1 MNYGIYINYDFLTES
16 GEKAAF
22 TLSGVKNNVS
32 ESEVQALMDSIIENN
47 IFYNK
52 KVLMYLNNLHKLQE
66 KKSQNL
72 KFNY

>member
-1 MNYGIYINYDFLTES
+1 MEYTLTMTFLTES

-32 ESEVQALMDSIIENN
+32 ESEVQALMDSIIE
-47 IFYNK
+47 

>member
-1 MNYGIYINYDFLTES
+1 MEYTLTMTFLTES

-22 TLSGVKNNVS
+22 TLAGVKNNVS

-52 KVLMYLNNLHKLQE
+52 KGAYVSKQSAQVTGKE
-66 KKSQNL
+66 IT
-72 KFNY
+72 KFEV

>member
-1 MNYGIYINYDFLTES
+1 MEYTLTMTFLTES

>member
-1 MNYGIYINYDFLTES
+1 MEYTLTMTFLTES

-32 ESEVQALMDSIIENN
+32 ESEVQALMDII
-47 IFYNK
+47 IK

>member
-1 MNYGIYINYDFLTES
+1 MEYTLTMTFLTES

-52 KVLMYLNNLHKLQE
+52 KWCLCI
-66 KKSQNL
+66 
-72 KFNY
+72 

>member
-1 MNYGIYINYDFLTES
+1 MEYTLTMTFLTES

-32 ESEVQALMDSIIENN
+32 ESEVQALMDSII
-47 IFYNK
+47 K